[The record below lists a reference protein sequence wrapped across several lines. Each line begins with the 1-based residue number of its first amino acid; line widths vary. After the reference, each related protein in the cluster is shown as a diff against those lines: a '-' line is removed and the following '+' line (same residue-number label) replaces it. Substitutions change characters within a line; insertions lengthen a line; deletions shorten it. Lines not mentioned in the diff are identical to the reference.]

1 MAAIK
6 RDIIFRQVLANLN
19 AAPGAYATAL
29 SADEAYDDLAVMD
42 AVLNTEAYLLH
53 KIAESWFNGNRT
65 NQSGPPDIINSV
77 SVNSGDLVPIHMGPV
92 IGVTIDGI
100 PAEAMAAAE
109 VGRIRAKNVLKL
121 KLASGLYGLEDNRI
135 YFTADD
141 LVSQAQVY
149 VFQFVRPVPVSLTA
163 FKTSDSPVPPEY
175 QQAWV
180 DLATGAV
187 MAREGG
193 LINTALMYT
202 KKGEMVMQELA
213 SENRPRPMSKDA
225 QMAGE

>member
-19 AAPGAYATAL
+19 ATPGAYAAAL
-29 SADEAYDDLAVMD
+29 STDEAYDDLAVMD

-53 KIAESWFNGNRT
+53 KIAESWFNGNRA
-65 NQSGPPDIINSV
+65 NQAGVTDIINGV
-77 SVNSGDLVPIHMGPV
+77 PVNSGDLVPVHMGPV
-92 IGVTIDGI
+92 IGVSIDGI
-100 PAEAMAAAE
+100 PAEACAAAE
-109 VGRIRAKNVLKL
+109 VGRLRAKNVLKL

-141 LVSQAQVY
+141 PVTQAIVF
-149 VFQFVRPVPVSLTA
+149 VFQFVRPVPANLAA

-187 MAREGG
+187 MSREGG
-193 LINTALMYT
+193 LIQTAQMYT

-213 SENRPRPMSKDA
+213 SENRSRPMSKDA
-225 QMAGE
+225 QQAGE